1 MITERHKI
9 ENMIK
14 QTICFLVFLIFSP
27 QLFGTTYY
35 YSNNLEVQFHS
46 DAPQEIIKASSTD
59 MRGLIDVEKK
69 TFVFKVVIRTFNGF
83 NSALQKEH
91 FNDKFLESERYPEA
105 VFSGKII
112 EDIDYNIS
120 GTYTIRA
127 KGRISIH
134 GVGQERIIK
143 TKLSVKEGQIIF
155 EFTVNENGEVKN
167 IKVVRDLGT
176 NSAVELIR
184 VLRKAPKWQP
194 ATRGGKPVSINL
206 KMPLTF
212 K

>member
-134 GVGQERIIK
+134 GVDQERIIK

-155 EFTVNENGEVKN
+155 ESEFGVLLSDFN
-167 IKVVRDLGT
+167 IKIPKVVHEKIATEINVKVSGVLKKKTMT
-176 NSAVELIR
+176 NDIH
-184 VLRKAPKWQP
+184 
-194 ATRGGKPVSINL
+194 
-206 KMPLTF
+206 
-212 K
+212 